1 MDAPEVERLRR
12 MKALA
17 GDLEAAEK
25 ASEKLRQSVAPGVTH
40 ARRSGIIRRQRP
52 PSRTI
57 PKV

>member
-1 MDAPEVERLRR
+1 MGAPEAERLRR

-17 GDLEAAEK
+17 GDLEAVEK
-25 ASEKLRQSVAPGVTH
+25 ASEKLRQSLAPGVTH
-40 ARRSGIIRRQRP
+40 ARRSGIIRRERR